1 MYYIRSRN
9 KMLIQKKKKIY
20 YIMSLILHWI
30 PGKRKAPTALDEVVT
45 PSKVIRSVAVHFT
58 DPPPIASP
66 SRLFSASA
74 NVPSV
79 DKVQDLA
86 SSHNSGKNSCVQSGR
101 TRSGIFGTV
110 LGDAMVLP
118 THQTKGKGKATYIMR
133 SPHGPVGNALDDITG
148 YVSAGLNYDSIY
160 DFGNYSDIQLRR
172 SATPI
177 DVSNIY
183 PPLPVIGTLKY
194 PIPLQR
200 RDYNNWRYSRV

>member
-1 MYYIRSRN
+1 
-9 KMLIQKKKKIY
+9 
-20 YIMSLILHWI
+20 
-30 PGKRKAPTALDEVVT
+30 
-45 PSKVIRSVAVHFT
+45 
-58 DPPPIASP
+58 
-66 SRLFSASA
+66 LFSAFA

-79 DKVQDLA
+79 DKVQNLA

-118 THQTKGKGKATYIMR
+118 THQTKGKRKATYIMR
-133 SPHGPVGNALDDITG
+133 SPHSPVGNALDDITG
-148 YVSAGLNYDSIY
+148 YVSAGLNYDPVY
-160 DFGNYSDIQLRR
+160 GNYSDIQPRR

-194 PIPLQR
+194 SNANPLSQLEK
-200 RDYNNWRYSRV
+200 NPWVSATPPHSGFVH